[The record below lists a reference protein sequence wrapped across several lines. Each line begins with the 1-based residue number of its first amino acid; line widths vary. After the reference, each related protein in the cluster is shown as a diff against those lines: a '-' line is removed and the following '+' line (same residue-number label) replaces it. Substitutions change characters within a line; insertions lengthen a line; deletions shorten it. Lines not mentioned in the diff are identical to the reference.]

1 MYDRELFA
9 RVAEPFGVEV
19 TPELMDKLG
28 IYARLLVEWNEKM
41 NRTEIATR
49 SGFNSSSYFC
59 KVFKAEKGVSPTVYR
74 KNLRGK

>member
-1 MYDRELFA
+1 MQ
-9 RVAEPFGVEV
+9 
-19 TPELMDKLG
+19 
-28 IYARLLVEWNEKM
+28 NEKL
-41 NRTEIATR
+41 NLTEIATR